1 MPKPYINKYVRG
13 DFLRKLIFILSILI
27 GINCFMLFPK
37 SYNTLIDKSIVD
49 NYLNSSED
57 EPKNEVLRKQ
67 IIKNVLNAT
76 GYNNWNEYI
85 DYIDLKIYKLNA
97 LPNDKQDILFNLNLS
112 KDNALIAIYEDTM
125 KDKYF
130 YKNKITNLSPVKNIA
145 SFKNFLVVEQLLD
158 ERLGAFFIDNFV
170 EVFYF
175 DKNTFKNTFK
185 KSIYYDEIYKDIW
198 LDKNAPNDIWNKN
211 IQKTS
216 IDYLDEDI
224 PKILAV
230 TTNIKAKAKS
240 VSTPK
245 KEDFKEISKTSQQE
259 LYTWDENEK
268 IFKLTEKKQLNEQ
281 KSEF

>member
-1 MPKPYINKYVRG
+1 M
-13 DFLRKLIFILSILI
+13 RKLIFILSILI

>member
-1 MPKPYINKYVRG
+1 MPKPYTNTYVRG
-13 DFLRKLIFILSILI
+13 DFLKKLVFILSILI
-27 GINCFMLFPK
+27 AINCFMLFPK
-37 SYNTLIDKSIVD
+37 CYNSLIDKNIVES
-49 NYLNSSED
+49 YLSSSED

-85 DYIDLKIYKLNA
+85 DYIDLKIYKLDV
-97 LPNDKQDILFNLNLS
+97 LPNNKQDILFSLNLS

-125 KDKYF
+125 NDKYF
-130 YKNKITNLSPVKNIA
+130 YKNKITNLSPVKNIS
-145 SFKNFLVVEQLLD
+145 SFKDFLVVEQLLD

-175 DKNTFKNTFK
+175 DKNSFKDTFK

-211 IQKTS
+211 IQKSS

-224 PKILAV
+224 PKILAI
-230 TTNIKAKAKS
+230 TTNIQSKAKS
-240 VSTPK
+240 TNTPK
-245 KEDFKEISKTSQQE
+245 KDDFKEISKTSQQE

-268 IFKLTEKKQLNEQ
+268 IFKLTEKKQLND
-281 KSEF
+281 

>member
-1 MPKPYINKYVRG
+1 MPKLYINKYVRG
-13 DFLRKLIFILSILI
+13 DFLKKLVFILSILI
-27 GINCFMLFPK
+27 AINCFMLFPK
-37 SYNTLIDKSIVD
+37 CYNSLIDKNIVES
-49 NYLNSSED
+49 YLSSSQD

-85 DYIDLKIYKLNA
+85 DYIDLKIYKLDV
-97 LPNDKQDILFNLNLS
+97 LPNDNQDILFSLNLS

-125 KDKYF
+125 NDKYF
-130 YKNKITNLSPVKNIA
+130 YKNKITNLSPVKNIS
-145 SFKNFLVVEQLLD
+145 SFKDFLVVEQLLD

-175 DKNTFKNTFK
+175 DKNSFKDTFK

-198 LDKNAPNDIWNKN
+198 LDKNAPNDVWNKN
-211 IQKTS
+211 VQKSS

-224 PKILAV
+224 PKILAI
-230 TTNIKAKAKS
+230 TTNIQSKAKS
-240 VSTPK
+240 TNTPK
-245 KEDFKEISKTSQQE
+245 KDDFKEISKTSQQE

-268 IFKLTEKKQLNEQ
+268 IFKLTEKKQLN
-281 KSEF
+281 K